1 MIRSQIQYP
10 GPLNV
15 SAPVT
20 AGTAYPD
27 ITIQAPLGP
36 EFQAITEW
44 TGEAA
49 VDLSTL
55 SATARTRIGPRG
67 MLIYGVD
74 LDATEQTQ
82 ADRYLGVS

>member
-1 MIRSQIQYP
+1 MIRSPITTL

-15 SAPVT
+15 SATIT
-20 AGTAYPD
+20 AGTTYPD
-27 ITIQAPLGP
+27 ITIKAPLGP
-36 EFQAITEW
+36 EFQALPEW

-67 MLIYGVD
+67 MLIYGED
-74 LDATEQTQ
+74 LSTADQDR
-82 ADRYLGVS
+82 ADRYLGV